1 MYQSEKPLIHLETE
15 HQLRIYSL
23 PLRQKILRTM
33 RIHGRPMT
41 AKQVSD
47 HLGISPSSSRH
58 HLLKLRE
65 IGLVEHDRYELI
77 HGIRA
82 DYLRLTD
89 VNVSIGTNMDDSL
102 SSQREATTRIILSD
116 ITTRFMDTLS
126 NQRNESIKDPDHF
139 SGDLITGIAHLSQAD
154 AKRLYEMVGAFIDGH
169 TCPAS
174 NDESVWEFAFLCY
187 ETDR

>member
-1 MYQSEKPLIHLETE
+1 MYQSEKPLIRLETE

-33 RIHGRPMT
+33 RIHGEPIT
-41 AKQVSD
+41 AKQVAD

-89 VNVSIGTNMDDSL
+89 VNVSIGTNLDDPL
-102 SSQREATTRIILSD
+102 SFQREATTRIILSD
-116 ITTRFMDTLS
+116 ITNRFIDTLS
-126 NQRNESIKDPDHF
+126 NQRNESMKDPNHF

-154 AKRLYEMVGAFIDGH
+154 AKRLYDMVGTFLDEHALPTG
-169 TCPAS
+169 
-174 NDESVWEFAFLCY
+174 NDESAWEFAFLCY
-187 ETDR
+187 ETNH